1 MNISNDVLQ
10 NTLLNKIIPD
20 LWPII
25 EEYFRTFPKF
35 VIGSY
40 DVEYPGYRMIE
51 ENDLN
56 HKIFIDELA
65 YFYRTN
71 KGFPSVDDFCGN
83 VLFCKNKILGFYNCF
98 LRLCM
103 NDSDNIF
110 ISRGSSIFFTTLYNY
125 HCQNNSDEYMFEK
138 FRELKTYVVL
148 DITPPR
154 PLIGLFVKND

>member
-71 KGFPSVDDFCGN
+71 KGFPSVDDFYGN
-83 VLFCKNKILGFYNCF
+83 VLFCRNKILRTPIDPQFTFQTDPVRIMRAVYYSILIN
-98 LRLCM
+98 
-103 NDSDNIF
+103 NI
-110 ISRGSSIFFTTLYNY
+110 ISY
-125 HCQNNSDEYMFEK
+125 
-138 FRELKTYVVL
+138 
-148 DITPPR
+148 
-154 PLIGLFVKND
+154 